1 MRTTTNSVPNPQ
13 TTSYQSYPAS
23 VPLSVYRDLAE
34 ELQAALEMVNSLT
47 LRNQQL
53 QTENQVLQ
61 REITKAVN
69 SVIQLQYLVNAPES
83 TSYHPEV
90 HTSANFNFN
99 HEVERTISEPQ
110 KVVRTQKAN
119 PRRPAVNSPQP
130 KKTKVNQKPLHPEVI
145 PDYFPTNYPTYIE
158 EEEVRYYPPK
168 RQPQT
173 SETNGWTLL
182 IAILLIV
189 ITAFGAGYVVVR
201 PLIQSHSNS

>member
-90 HTSANFNFN
+90 PTSANFNFN
-99 HEVERTISEPQ
+99 HEVERRISEPQ
-110 KVVRTQKAN
+110 KVVRTQKVTS
-119 PRRPAVNSPQP
+119 RRSAVNSPQP
-130 KKTKVNQKPLHPEVI
+130 KKTKVNQKPLHPEV
-145 PDYFPTNYPTYIE
+145 PDYFPTNHPTYIE